1 MPNRR
6 IVGWGAWTVA
16 QPDDPH
22 TWIARIYPFAFA
34 LGAAASNARPI
45 SAAVVKIRFIRAAS
59 FGHPTI
65 RLGVRDITRNT
76 LRSVGQESVCIAVR
90 AGRRVEGRALL
101 ETDELRF
108 RGDGLRV
115 TIPYASI
122 TAVRAEDGAL
132 VVEHGGETTT
142 LELGARAAR
151 WADQIRNPKSMI
163 DKLGVKPGQRVALHG
178 VEADGFAAELVARG
192 AELVDADIDHL
203 FVAVETHEDLAGL
216 PRLVPLIA
224 RDGAVWTLRRKG
236 RKDLTEA
243 DVRTAGIAAG
253 LVDVKVVRFS
263 DTHTAEKFVIPVA
276 DR

>member
-1 MPNRR
+1 
-6 IVGWGAWTVA
+6 VA
-16 QPDDPH
+16 PH
-22 TWIARIYPFAFA
+22 TLIARMYPFAFA

-65 RLGVRDITRNT
+65 RRRARDITRNT
-76 LRSVGQESVCIAVR
+76 LRGVGQESVCTAVR

-101 ETDELRF
+101 ETDELLF
-108 RGDGLRV
+108 RGDDLRLR
-115 TIPYASI
+115 IPYASV
-122 TAVRAEDGAL
+122 TGVRADDGVL

-142 LELGARAAR
+142 FELGPNAAK
-151 WADQIRNPKSMI
+151 WADRIRNPKTVI

-178 VEADGFAAELVARG
+178 VEEGGFAVALEARG
-192 AELVDADIDHL
+192 AELVETGADHL
-203 FVAVETHEDLAGL
+203 FAAVETHEDLAGI

-224 RDGAVWTLRRKG
+224 RDGALWTLRRKG

-243 DVRTAGIAAG
+243 DVRAAGKAAG

>member
-1 MPNRR
+1 M
-6 IVGWGAWTVA
+6 
-16 QPDDPH
+16 
-22 TWIARIYPFAFA
+22 
-34 LGAAASNARPI
+34 
-45 SAAVVKIRFIRAAS
+45 
-59 FGHPTI
+59 
-65 RLGVRDITRNT
+65 
-76 LRSVGQESVCIAVR
+76 GQESVCIAVR

-108 RGDGLRV
+108 RADGLRV

-142 LELGARAAR
+142 FELGARAAR
-151 WADQIRNPKSMI
+151 WADQIRNPKSVI

-178 VEADGFAAELVARG
+178 VEADGFAAELAARG
-192 AELVDADIDHL
+192 AELVDADADHL

-216 PRLVPLIA
+216 SKLVPLIA

-236 RKDLTEA
+236 RKDLTET

>member
-1 MPNRR
+1 MLS
-6 IVGWGAWTVA
+6 G
-16 QPDDPH
+16 
-22 TWIARIYPFAFA
+22 
-34 LGAAASNARPI
+34 
-45 SAAVVKIRFIRAAS
+45 
-59 FGHPTI
+59 
-65 RLGVRDITRNT
+65 
-76 LRSVGQESVCIAVR
+76 VGQESVCTAERV
-90 AGRRVEGRALL
+90 GRRVEGRALL
-101 ETDELRF
+101 ETDELLF
-108 RGDGLRV
+108 RGDGMRIA
-115 TIPYASI
+115 IPYASI
-122 TAVRAEDGAL
+122 TGVHAQDGAL

-142 LELGARAAR
+142 FELGDRAAR
-151 WADQIRNPKSMI
+151 WADQIRNPKTVI

-178 VEADGFAAELVARG
+178 VEGDGFAAELAARG
-192 AELVDADIDHL
+192 AQMADADADHL

-243 DVRTAGIAAG
+243 DVRAAGKAAG

>member
-1 MPNRR
+1 
-6 IVGWGAWTVA
+6 
-16 QPDDPH
+16 
-22 TWIARIYPFAFA
+22 
-34 LGAAASNARPI
+34 
-45 SAAVVKIRFIRAAS
+45 
-59 FGHPTI
+59 
-65 RLGVRDITRNT
+65 
-76 LRSVGQESVCIAVR
+76 VGQESVCIAVR

-142 LELGARAAR
+142 FELGARAAR
-151 WADQIRNPKSMI
+151 WADQIRNPKSVI

-243 DVRTAGIAAG
+243 DVRQAGIAAG

>member
-1 MPNRR
+1 
-6 IVGWGAWTVA
+6 
-16 QPDDPH
+16 
-22 TWIARIYPFAFA
+22 
-34 LGAAASNARPI
+34 
-45 SAAVVKIRFIRAAS
+45 
-59 FGHPTI
+59 
-65 RLGVRDITRNT
+65 
-76 LRSVGQESVCIAVR
+76 VGQESVCIAVS

-142 LELGARAAR
+142 FELGARAAR
-151 WADQIRNPKSMI
+151 WADQIRNPKSVI

-243 DVRTAGIAAG
+243 DVRQAGIAAG